1 MYTNDV
7 STDNNRR
14 DKVADKFWVGCYRHM
29 QPAPRG
35 NLYGAVRRHMG
46 LSQAQAAEAFGI
58 SLDAWSYRERTK
70 RLYHAAEVLAL
81 HEFSRLDGNSFIK
94 LLNDV
99 A

>member
-1 MYTNDV
+1 
-7 STDNNRR
+7 
-14 DKVADKFWVGCYRHM
+14 
-29 QPAPRG
+29 
-35 NLYGAVRRHMG
+35 MG